1 MIVNLIFFMIL
12 VISIIVI
19 KRNKRKKIKYPDKL
33 KNIVAQFNKFD
44 KNKPIVK
51 NEGHVF
57 GLPIIQN
64 SNKLNL
70 KSLNNI

>member
-1 MIVNLIFFMIL
+1 M
-12 VISIIVI
+12 
-19 KRNKRKKIKYPDKL
+19 

-44 KNKPIVK
+44 KNKPVVK

-57 GLPIIQN
+57 GLPVIQN

-70 KSLNNI
+70 KSLNNILEINYKEKYAVIEGSVYVKDLLDILIKKN